1 MLLFL
6 SITGLFLSAILFAYN
21 FRINRSTLYLAIFF
35 FSISIYCFLQY
46 VMLYSKSVVLV
57 SMFFF
62 NIGFITYL
70 IGPALY
76 WYTRSLLTDNSRL
89 KKRDIWHLLPAI
101 VFFMVSL
108 PNLFSSWSHKIE
120 IANKI
125 VDNGNY
131 VVFSNYL
138 QFHGFIPD
146 ILIFLS
152 RPILSFG
159 YLLWSVLLVVR
170 FYKHNKESRIFSH
183 QLFVVKWLIVLFS
196 LLSILIIS
204 HTIQIIES
212 KTIHN
217 VIVFY
222 LTDILQMFSII
233 GLIGILISP
242 FFFPSILYGL
252 PLVPS
257 KELNKSPNDEEL
269 KKSELSF
276 ETDYLEMIEKEVEL
290 SMREVK
296 PYIHAECN
304 MAYFAKI
311 VKVPS
316 HHLAYFF
323 KEVKK
328 QSFND
333 YRNAWRVKHVKDLIL
348 QGKTSEY
355 TIEAIGMLSGFSSKN
370 TFFKTFKKIEGITPG
385 AFTEQ
390 VNSAKL

>member
-6 SITGLFLSAILFAYN
+6 SISGIFLSALLFAYN
-21 FRINRSTLYLAIFF
+21 FRKNPSTLYLAILF

-46 VMLYSKSVVLV
+46 VVLYSKSVVLV
-57 SMFFF
+57 GIFFF

-89 KKRDIWHLLPAI
+89 KKRDIWHLLPTI
-101 VFFMVSL
+101 VFLIVSL
-108 PNLFSSWSHKIE
+108 PHLFSSWSHKME

-125 VDNGNY
+125 VENGNY
-131 VVFSNYL
+131 VVFSNYH

-152 RPILSFG
+152 RPLLSFG
-159 YLLWSVLLVVR
+159 YLLWSVLLLAR
-170 FYKHNKESRIFSH
+170 FYKLKRESRIFPH
-183 QLFVVKWLIVLFS
+183 QVFVIKWLIVLFS
-196 LLSILIIS
+196 FLSILIIS
-204 HTIQIIES
+204 HAIQIIES
-212 KTIHN
+212 KTINN

-222 LTDILQMFSII
+222 LTDILQLLSVI
-233 GLIGILISP
+233 GLIGLLISP

-257 KELNKSPNDEEL
+257 KELNKSSDDEEL
-269 KKSELSF
+269 KKNELSF
-276 ETDYLEMIEKEVEL
+276 ETDYLEIIEKVVES
-290 SMREVK
+290 SMREAK

-304 MAYFAKI
+304 IAYFAKI
-311 VKVPS
+311 VKVPA
-316 HHLAYFF
+316 HHLAYYF

-333 YRNAWRVKHVKDLIL
+333 YRNAWRVNHAKDLIK
-348 QGKTSEY
+348 QGKTDEY
-355 TIEAIGMLSGFSSKN
+355 TFEAIGMLSGFSSKN
-370 TFFKTFKKIEGITPG
+370 TFFTAFKKMEGITPG
-385 AFTEQ
+385 AYAEQ
-390 VNSAKL
+390 VNS

>member
-1 MLLFL
+1 
-6 SITGLFLSAILFAYN
+6 
-21 FRINRSTLYLAIFF
+21 
-35 FSISIYCFLQY
+35 
-46 VMLYSKSVVLV
+46 MLYSKSVVLV
-57 SMFFF
+57 GIFFF

-101 VFFMVSL
+101 VFFIVSL
-108 PNLFSSWSHKIE
+108 PQLFSSWSYKME

-125 VDNGNY
+125 VENGNY
-131 VVFSNYL
+131 VVFSNFH

-146 ILIFLS
+146 IFIFLS

-159 YLLWSVLLVVR
+159 YLLWSVLLLVR
-170 FYKHNKESRIFSH
+170 FYNLKRESRIFP
-183 QLFVVKWLIVLFS
+183 QQVFVIKWLIVLFS
-196 LLSILIIS
+196 FLSILIIS
-204 HTIQIIES
+204 HAIQIIES
-212 KTIHN
+212 KTINN

-222 LTDILQMFSII
+222 LADIMQLCSII
-233 GLIGILISP
+233 GLIGLLISP

-257 KELNKSPNDEEL
+257 KELNKIPDDEVL
-269 KKSELSF
+269 KKNELSF
-276 ETDYLEMIEKEVEL
+276 ETDYLEMIEKVVES
-290 SMREVK
+290 SMREAK

-304 MAYFAKI
+304 IAYFAKI
-311 VKVPS
+311 VKVPA
-316 HHLAYFF
+316 HHLAYYF

-333 YRNAWRVKHVKDLIL
+333 YRNTWRVNHAKELLL
-348 QGKTSEY
+348 QGGQKEY

-370 TFFKTFKKIEGITPG
+370 SFFTAFKKSEGITPG
-385 AFTEQ
+385 AYAEQ
-390 VNSAKL
+390 VNS